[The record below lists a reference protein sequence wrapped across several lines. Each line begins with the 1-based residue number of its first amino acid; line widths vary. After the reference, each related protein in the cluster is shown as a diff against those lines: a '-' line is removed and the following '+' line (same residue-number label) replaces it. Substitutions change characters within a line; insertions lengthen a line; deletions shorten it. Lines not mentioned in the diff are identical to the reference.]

1 MDDRE
6 ALLNRVQEKASHCM
20 QKYGGCGQCTLLA
33 LHEEFGLPGGPAV
46 VKAAGF
52 TNLGIATMG
61 MTCGALLGAVMAIG
75 LACGREDLAD
85 PIYPR
90 PEETEDEY
98 DLPRSQMLIRGFCQ
112 DFVRAFGSGS
122 CSDLQI
128 RLFGRNYDVR
138 VLEEEEKF
146 RLAGGHL
153 RCVEMVGKTARMAAE
168 VILRL
173 PRR

>member
-1 MDDRE
+1 M
-6 ALLNRVQEKASHCM
+6 LNRVQEKASRYM
-20 QKYGGCGQCTLLA
+20 QKYGGCGQCSLLA
-33 LHEEFGLPGGPAV
+33 LQKEFGLPGGPAV

-52 TNLGIATMG
+52 TNLGIATME
-61 MTCGALLGAVMAIG
+61 MTCGALLGGIMAIG
-75 LACGREDLAD
+75 LACGRDDLAD

-90 PEETEDEY
+90 PEEIEDEY

-112 DFVRAFGSGS
+112 DFVREFGSAS

-146 RLAGGHL
+146 RLAGGHV
-153 RCVEMVGKTARMAAE
+153 RCVEMVGKSARMAAE
-168 VILRL
+168 VILQL